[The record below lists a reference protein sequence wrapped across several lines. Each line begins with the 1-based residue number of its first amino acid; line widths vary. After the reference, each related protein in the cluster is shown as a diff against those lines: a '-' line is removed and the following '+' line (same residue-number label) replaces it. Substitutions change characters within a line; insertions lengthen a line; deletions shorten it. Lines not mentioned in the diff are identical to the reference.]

1 MPSSCPSCFFLGL
14 DPSKQVSQTRSKM
27 WMEKDIFQNNQN
39 IDSKKEVFALTVR
52 KQVQKEVEDKSLKAN
67 MTIGLFISD
76 V

>member
-1 MPSSCPSCFFLGL
+1 
-14 DPSKQVSQTRSKM
+14 M
-27 WMEKDIFQNNQN
+27 WMEKDVCQNNQN
-39 IDSKKEVFALTVR
+39 INSKNVVFALIVI